1 MVKTKFKTD
10 ELKNINEYVIECLK
24 ATLKSYP
31 SDNEYLVD
39 ISFETA
45 DGIYFHTEVDFVLCD
60 LSYFNGEVF
69 VLENFITIRKVP
81 QYQLII
87 NGKVINNTL
96 QLNVADIESYI
107 SDWLNF

>member
-10 ELKNINEYVIECLK
+10 ELKNVNEYVIECLK

-45 DGIYFHTEVDFVLCD
+45 DGIYFHTEVDFVLGTC
-60 LSYFNGEVF
+60 
-69 VLENFITIRKVP
+69 R
-81 QYQLII
+81 
-87 NGKVINNTL
+87 
-96 QLNVADIESYI
+96 I
-107 SDWLNF
+107 SMVRYSFSKISLLFAKYRSIS